1 MAFSAAHIVNHC
13 NLWHDCLPDCFESH
27 WLSPHY
33 IARRGTLLVRGIIL
47 IEKTG
52 SSIRGKTNFYLPVDL
67 EQSAEEHGPFGLR
80 LQPAK
85 AVKKYRLVDA
95 YFD

>member
-1 MAFSAAHIVNHC
+1 MAILATTHANPSHSGKNKLLSA
-13 NLWHDCLPDCFESH
+13 S
-27 WLSPHY
+27 
-33 IARRGTLLVRGIIL
+33 
-47 IEKTG
+47 
-52 SSIRGKTNFYLPVDL
+52 VDL